1 MGVVQFLITILM
13 VLLVAVLIR
22 RKIWRQYPFFCAYIA
37 FSIADSV
44 ALFLVRN
51 HYLAYFQ
58 VYWSDQVVYSAL
70 GMLALYDVFRHIFRP
85 FYELFR
91 WFWII
96 FPATILT
103 VLTASIFLTILRPP
117 TQAPGVLG
125 VVLSFAVIDSYIQM
139 GLFCMFFVLMILL
152 GIRWRSYAFGIIEGF
167 AASALGS
174 LLGFGVRY
182 VLGVNYNTLGRLAP
196 PLGFL
201 FAVLLWLN
209 AFLRPPDPVVDHL
222 EKESITAEQLS
233 IRIRTRN
240 GPLKSLFW
248 RHDT

>member
-1 MGVVQFLITILM
+1 MDVVQFLVTILM

-22 RKIWRQYPFFCAYIA
+22 RRMWKLYPFFCAYIF

-44 ALFLVRN
+44 ALFSVRN

-58 VYWSDQVVYSAL
+58 VYWSAQVVYSVL

-85 FYELFR
+85 FCELFKL
-91 WFWII
+91 FWII
-96 FPATILT
+96 FPTTIVTILM
-103 VLTASIFLTILRPP
+103 ASIFFTILRPP
-117 TQAPGVLG
+117 TQAAGVIR
-125 VVLSFAVIDSYIQM
+125 VVLSFAVIDTYIQL

-152 GIRWRSYAFGIIEGF
+152 GIHWCSYAFGIIEGF

-201 FAVLLWLN
+201 FAVVLWLN
-209 AFLRPPDPVVDHL
+209 AFLRPPDPVVDRF
-222 EKESITAEQLS
+222 EKASVTAEQLS
-233 IRIRTRN
+233 IRIRTRK
-240 GPLKSLFW
+240 GPLMSFFW
-248 RHDT
+248 KHNF